1 MKIKLFIAV
10 SLIGM
15 CVLLSSCSTKRHAIS
30 QLEKFSY
37 ELRDNSAYYNYQ
49 DWQLAADQFLRIRQN
64 ISRYD
69 YTVEER
75 RYIGELEGNCAGY
88 MADGLKTKVN
98 SIGAELKGIL
108 EGIVRSVTGK

>member
-1 MKIKLFIAV
+1 
-10 SLIGM
+10 M